1 METSPVGFAGA
12 GADKEVPTN
21 VVGRDFLGSETSVEQ
36 KWNSFVRLACA
47 LRAESTGSMF
57 TSIKLVVFALLLSGG
72 RFRLIA
78 AFLLLSLTKEGSSTY
93 KYSCSSEHQLT

>member
-1 METSPVGFAGA
+1 
-12 GADKEVPTN
+12 
-21 VVGRDFLGSETSVEQ
+21 
-36 KWNSFVRLACA
+36 
-47 LRAESTGSMF
+47 
-57 TSIKLVVFALLLSGG
+57 VFALLLSGG